1 MRTAKRFGPFNRLS
15 ITSEEKTFVTR
26 IQKIF
31 SWFIPRTT
39 TKSNIYSCFC
49 FQIQCRRHTE
59 LRLKIGRTKQSVIKY
74 EEENDSIDRQQQPS
88 IVSNCLPQDMPQIT
102 AITSI
107 ILNKNHRSRRIRDI
121 HLSAMLI
128 VLNIL
133 YLICNLPFNFH
144 QTFGRKL
151 HKNNPDECIMKFT
164 HLLLDTLQQTYFSTN
179 FFLYVLTNRRF
190 REEFCTTIMKIFT
203 RKEQYLLKR
212 SIRQRQARS
221 LSVNPSTAIISNF
234 NGDYQNIPVPTQQK
248 RDSILSDIELTEGLS
263 LQQQT
268 GHTQDDST
276 QCISKLVILKKL
288 SNEDLL

>member
-190 REEFCTTIMKIFT
+190 REEFYNTFRNILSHCKQKPSIKNANNINQKPRPRTSSCNISTTVI
-203 RKEQYLLKR
+203 QPNQN
-212 SIRQRQARS
+212 SDNQ
-221 LSVNPSTAIISNF
+221 IISVH
-234 NGDYQNIPVPTQQK
+234 GSQN
-248 RDSILSDIELTEGLS
+248 RDSIASDIELTETTPIQ
-263 LQQQT
+263 QQQT
-268 GHTQDDST
+268 KENHEL
-276 QCISKLVILKKL
+276 ISKLVMFKGL
-288 SNEDLL
+288 SKN